1 MRHALLLSLLAAP
14 LFAAAPATAPSPA
27 SAPAQP
33 AENTVRW
40 LRDNFAAP
48 PAAYS
53 TMPFLVWNGEVT
65 EPEIDRHLQAFKDQ
79 GIRGFFIHPRY
90 GLITEYLSQRWFDL
104 IAYTVKRARELG
116 MQAWLYDEDSFPSG
130 FAGGHV
136 NEQMPA
142 SWNEGQ
148 GLHPVRQTRL
158 QPDAQKHYAAILRRS
173 GEAWEDIT
181 ARAAEWTGKDGDF
194 TLYEITFYG
203 RSAWNG
209 GWSYVDLIHPGV
221 TEKFL
226 EVTMSGYERAIGPS
240 FGRTVP
246 GIFSDEPQIE
256 PPGPRDSL
264 RWTPDL
270 FAQFKQRRGYDLV
283 PLLPSLWAETGDWK
297 KVRHD
302 YFSLLLD
309 LFIERWSKPYF
320 DYTEKHHLAWTGH
333 YWEHEWPNPWPG
345 PDNMAMYAWHQQPAI
360 DLLFNQYAEQVHSQ
374 FGNARAARE
383 LASVA
388 SQMGRRRALSET
400 YGAGGWELRFEDM
413 KRLGDWE
420 YAHGINFMNQH
431 LSFSTLVGGRKYDFP
446 QSFGQ
451 HDPWWG
457 QYHVL
462 ADYFARLSLALSSG
476 QTRNDTLILE
486 PTTSAWMYAA
496 RPASNPRLDEIGD
509 GFQQFVN
516 ALESRQIEY
525 DLGSEQILRQFGSN
539 DGARLRIR
547 ERAYSRLVLPPGLET
562 LDSSTVA
569 LLEKFLAAG
578 GTVFSFV
585 DAPRLVDGAASDRV
599 TALAAKYAARWKR
612 LTQPEQLTEAG
623 VAAMPLDRAPG
634 GNLFHLRRKL
644 DSGELLFLVN
654 TSLDAP
660 ARAALI
666 TNGLSVQ
673 KLDAFTG
680 KLEPYPWKPVPVGA
694 TTRPKLAPARVQAA
708 FDIPPAGSLLLLVS
722 STPAAP
728 PKPEPKA
735 TPETVVAPAGPLAVR
750 RLSPNILKL
759 DYLDLTLAG
768 KEDKGIYFF
777 TAQEAIFKH
786 YGFDGNPWLST
797 VQFKSEILDRDH
809 FPPDSGFS
817 AAFHFHVA
825 ADVPLAGL
833 QAVVERPWLW
843 KVLLNGVEVQ
853 SPEGAVWIDPDFG
866 LYPIAAAAHAGDNVL
881 TLVAQPFTVHHELEP
896 VYILG
901 EFGVQ
906 AEAAGFSIVPPA
918 AMALGDW
925 KAQQMPFYSDRV
937 VYTRHFHLA
946 AAQPAIVRLDKWNGT
961 TAEIRVNGKTAGVM
975 VSPPWEADITPFVQ
989 DGDNTVEVIVYGSL
1003 KNVFGPHLGKITRGI
1018 VTPWSHRYPPT
1029 PRQQPPGSAYDLDA
1043 YGLQTDFT
1051 VVTRK

>member
-1 MRHALLLSLLAAP
+1 MRHAFLLTLLAAA
-14 LFAAAPATAPSPA
+14 LSAAAQGSAR
-27 SAPAQP
+27 SAPP
-33 AENTVRW
+33 PPENTVRW
-40 LRDNFAAP
+40 LCDNFAAP

-65 EPEIDRHLQAFKDQ
+65 EPEIDRHLKAFHDQ
-79 GIRGFFIHPRY
+79 GIHGFFIHPRY
-90 GLITEYLSQRWFDL
+90 GLITEYLSPRWFDL
-104 IAYTVKRARELG
+104 IVYTVKRARELG
-116 MQAWLYDEDSFPSG
+116 MQAWLYDEDSYPSG

-148 GLHPVRQTRL
+148 GLRPVHQTRL
-158 QPDAQKHYAAILRRS
+158 QPDAQKRYAAILRRA
-173 GEAWEDIT
+173 GDAWEDIT
-181 ARAAEWTGKDGDF
+181 ARAAEWAGKEGDF

-203 RSAWNG
+203 RSAWQG

-246 GIFSDEPQIE
+246 GVFSDEPNIE
-256 PPGPRDSL
+256 PPGDRDAL

-270 FAQFKQRRGYDLV
+270 FAQFKQRHGYDLV
-283 PLLPSLWAETGDWK
+283 LVLPSLWAETGDWK

-309 LFIERWSKPYF
+309 LFIERWSQPYF

-345 PDNMAMYAWHQQPAI
+345 PDNMAMYAWHQQPAV

-400 YGAGGWELRFEDM
+400 YGGAGWELRFEDM

-446 QSFGQ
+446 QSFGE

-462 ADYFARLSLALSSG
+462 AEYFARLSLALSSG
-476 QTRNDTLILE
+476 QTRNDTLVLE

-496 RPASNPRLDEIGD
+496 RPASNPRLDEIGN
-509 GFQQFVN
+509 GFQQFIN

-525 DLGSEQILRQFGSN
+525 DLGSERLLRQFGSA
-539 DGARLRIR
+539 DGPRLRIQ

-562 LDSSTVA
+562 LDASTVA

-585 DAPRLVDGAASDRV
+585 DAPHLVDGAASERV
-599 TALAAKYAARWKR
+599 TALAAKYPKSWKR
-612 LTQPEQLTEAG
+612 LHEPQELIGAG
-623 VAAMPLDRAPG
+623 VASLPLDAAPG
-634 GNLFHLRRKL
+634 GKLFHLRRKL
-644 DSGELLFLVN
+644 DNGELLFLAN
-654 TSLDAP
+654 TSLEAP
-660 ARAALI
+660 SHATLT
-666 TNGLSVQ
+666 TNGVSVQ
-673 KLDAFTG
+673 KLDAFSG
-680 KLEPYPWKPVPVGA
+680 QIAPYPWKPVALPRPA
-694 TTRPKLAPARVQAA
+694 TPSNRPRLALARVQAA

-722 STPAAP
+722 STPAPAP
-728 PKPEPKA
+728 RPAP
-735 TPETVVAPAGPLAVR
+735 TAPALASVAASSPLKVR
-750 RLSPNILKL
+750 RLSPNVLKL
-759 DYLDLTLAG
+759 DYLDLTLDG
-768 KEDKGIYFF
+768 KEEKGIYFF

-786 YGFDGNPWLST
+786 YGFNGNPWLST
-797 VQFKSEILDRDH
+797 VQYKTEILDKDN
-809 FPPDSGFS
+809 FPPESGFT
-817 AAFHFHVA
+817 AAFHFRIG
-825 ADVPLAGL
+825 ADAPVAGL

-843 KVLLNGVEVQ
+843 KVLLNGVEVK
-853 SPEGAVWIDPDFG
+853 SPEGATWIDPDFG
-866 LYPIAAAAHAGDNVL
+866 IYPLPEANPGDNVL
-881 TLVAQPFTVHHELEP
+881 TLIASPFTVHHELEP

-901 EFGVQ
+901 DFGVQ
-906 AEAAGFSIVPPA
+906 PEPAGFSITPPA
-918 AMALGDW
+918 ALAPGAW
-925 KAQQMPFYSDRV
+925 KAQRMPFYSDKV
-937 VYTRHFHLA
+937 AYTRHYTLA
-946 AAQPAIVRLDKWNGT
+946 AARPTVVRLGDWYGS
-961 TAEIRVNGKTAGVM
+961 TAEIRVNGQSAAVM
-975 VSPPWEADITPFVQ
+975 VNRPWEADVTALVK
-989 DGDNTVEVIVYGSL
+989 DGDNMVEVVVYGSL
-1003 KNVFGPHLGKITRGI
+1003 KNVFGPHLGKINRGL

-1029 PRQQPPGSAYDLDA
+1029 PRQQPPGSDYDLDG
-1043 YGLQTDFT
+1043 YGLMSEFT
-1051 VVTRK
+1051 VLSGK

>member
-1 MRHALLLSLLAAP
+1 MRHAFLLTLLAAS
-14 LFAAAPATAPSPA
+14 LSAAAPAAAPAPA
-27 SAPAQP
+27 SPPVQP
-33 AENTVRW
+33 AENTVHW
-40 LRDNFAAP
+40 LRQNFAAP
-48 PAAYS
+48 PAAFS

-65 EPEIDRHLQAFKDQ
+65 EAEIDRHLQAFHDQ

-104 IAYTVKRARELG
+104 ITYTVKRARELG
-116 MQAWLYDEDSFPSG
+116 MQAWLYDENSFPSG
-130 FAGGHV
+130 FAAGHV

-148 GLHPVRQTRL
+148 GLRSVRQTRL
-158 QPDAQKHYAAILRRS
+158 QPDPHKRYAAILRRS
-173 GEAWEDIT
+173 GDAWEDIT
-181 ARAAEWTGKDGDF
+181 ARAADWTGKQGDF
-194 TLYEITFYG
+194 TLYEIAFYE
-203 RSAWNG
+203 RTAWYA

-221 TEKFL
+221 TEKFID
-226 EVTMSGYERAIGPS
+226 VTMSGYERAIGPS

-246 GIFSDEPQIE
+246 GVFSDEPNIS
-256 PPGPRDSL
+256 PPDGPDTL

-270 FAQFKQRRGYDLV
+270 FDQFKQRRGYDLV
-283 PLLPSLWAETGDWK
+283 PLLPSLWTETGDWK

-302 YFSLLLD
+302 YFALLLD
-309 LFIERWSKPYF
+309 LFNERWSMPYSA
-320 DYTEKHHLAWTGH
+320 YAEKQHLAWTGH

-345 PDNMAMYAWHQQPAI
+345 PDNMAMYAWQQQPGI
-360 DLLFNQYAEQVHSQ
+360 DLLFNQYSEQVHSQ

-383 LASVA
+383 VASVG
-388 SQMGRRRALSET
+388 SQMGRRRVFCET
-400 YGAGGWELRFEDM
+400 YGGAGWELRFEDM

-431 LSFSTLVGGRKYDFP
+431 LSFSTLVGSRKYDFP

-476 QTRNDTLILE
+476 QTRNDTLIIE

-496 RPASNPRLDEIGD
+496 RPTSNPRLDEIGNT
-509 GFQQFVN
+509 FQQFVN

-525 DLGSEQILRQFGSN
+525 DLGSEQILRHFGSN
-539 DGARLRIR
+539 DGPRLRIR

-562 LDSSTVA
+562 LDASTVS
-569 LLEKFLAAG
+569 LLDKFLAAG
-578 GTVFSFV
+578 GTVLSFV
-585 DAPRLVDGAASDRV
+585 DVPRLVDGAASDRV

-612 LTQPEQLTEAG
+612 LNQPEELIAAG
-623 VAAMPLDRAPG
+623 VAALPLDHAPG

-654 TSLDAP
+654 TSLEAP

-666 TNGLSVQ
+666 ANGLSVQ

-680 KLEPYPWKPVPVGA
+680 KAEPYPWKAVAMPVANKP
-694 TTRPKLAPARVQAA
+694 RLAPARVQVA
-708 FDIPPAGSLLLLVS
+708 FDVPPAGSLLLLVS
-722 STPAAP
+722 ATPAAP
-728 PKPEPKA
+728 PQPAPQA
-735 TPETVVAPAGPLAVR
+735 APETPVAPAGPLAVH
-750 RLSPNILKL
+750 RLSPNVLKL

-768 KEDKGIYFF
+768 KEDRGIYFY
-777 TAQEAIFKH
+777 TAQDAIFKH

-809 FPPDSGFS
+809 FPHDSGFS
-817 AAFHFHVA
+817 AAFHFRLA
-825 ADVPLAGL
+825 PEVPLAGL

-853 SPEGAVWIDPDFG
+853 SKEGAAWIDPDFG

-901 EFGVQ
+901 DFGVQ
-906 AEAAGFSIVPPA
+906 AEPAGFSLVPA
-918 AMALGDW
+918 TALTLGNW
-925 KAQQMPFYSDRV
+925 KAQQMPFFSDRV
-937 VYTRHFHLA
+937 VYTRHYTLA
-946 AAQPAIVRLDKWNGT
+946 AAQPAVVRLGEWWGS
-961 TAEIRVNGKTAGVM
+961 TAEIRVNGQLAGVM
-975 VSPPWEADITPFVQ
+975 VNPPWEAVITPLVH

-1003 KNVFGPHLGKITRGI
+1003 KNVFGPHLGRITRGI
-1018 VTPWSHRYPPT
+1018 VTPWNHRYPPT
-1029 PRQQPPGSAYDLDA
+1029 PRQQPPGSAYDLDG
-1043 YGLQTDFT
+1043 YGLQTDFS
-1051 VVTRK
+1051 VLTRK